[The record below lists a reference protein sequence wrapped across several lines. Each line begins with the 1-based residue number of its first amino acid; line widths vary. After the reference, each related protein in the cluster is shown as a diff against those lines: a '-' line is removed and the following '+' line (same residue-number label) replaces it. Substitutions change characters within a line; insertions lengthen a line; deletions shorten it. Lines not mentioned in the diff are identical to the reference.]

1 MALSYNADDQV
12 TTGLLCGEF
21 SSPDLQAFLDYLK
34 ITTSHIVLPMLAAI
48 ILIEFRS
55 EVANKQTHVCKVILG
70 HIEHKTGIHRDNVLG
85 SVDSP
90 HETQPNSIVSV
101 DMNQVTRD
109 LTSVSSKLAQCDYTC
124 QLHIMMLD
132 FIDQV
137 NEWTVTAT
145 FSSPLR
151 DSRSHSAAFLLNRS
165 SSMRSWLKV
174 ISVRTKYLSQRAQS
188 QVQTVRESIAI
199 PPRPRLG

>member
-12 TTGLLCGEF
+12 TAGLLCGEF
-21 SSPDLQAFLDYLK
+21 SSPDLHAFLGCLK
-34 ITTSHIVLPMLAAI
+34 STTSHIVMPMLAAI
-48 ILIEFRS
+48 ILVEFRS
-55 EVANKQTHVCKVILG
+55 EVPNRQTHACKVMLS
-70 HIEHKTGIHRDNVLG
+70 HIEHKTGIHRDNILG

-90 HETQPNSIVSV
+90 HETQPNSIISV

-109 LTSVSSKLAQCDYTC
+109 LTSVSSKLAQCNYTC

-132 FIDQV
+132 FIDHV

-145 FSSPLR
+145 ASSTLR
-151 DSRSHSAAFLLNRS
+151 DSRGHSAAILLNRS
-165 SSMRSWLKV
+165 ASMRSWLKV

-188 QVQTVRESIAI
+188 QVQTVRKSIAI
-199 PPRPRLG
+199 PSRPR

>member
-12 TTGLLCGEF
+12 TSGFLCGEF
-21 SSPDLQAFLDYLK
+21 SSPDLQAFLGCLK
-34 ITTSHIVLPMLAAI
+34 STSSHIVLPMLAAI
-48 ILIEFRS
+48 ILVEFRS
-55 EVANKQTHVCKVILG
+55 EVTNKQTHVCKVMLG
-70 HIEHKTGIHRDNVLG
+70 HIEHKTGIHRDNILRP
-85 SVDSP
+85 VDSS
-90 HETQPNSIVSV
+90 HETQPNSIISV

-137 NEWTVTAT
+137 NEWTATAT
-145 FSSPLR
+145 ISSTLR
-151 DSRSHSAAFLLNRS
+151 DSRGHSAAFLLNRS
-165 SSMRSWLKV
+165 ASIRSWLKV

-188 QVQTVRESIAI
+188 QVQTVRKSIAI
-199 PPRPRLG
+199 PPRPR